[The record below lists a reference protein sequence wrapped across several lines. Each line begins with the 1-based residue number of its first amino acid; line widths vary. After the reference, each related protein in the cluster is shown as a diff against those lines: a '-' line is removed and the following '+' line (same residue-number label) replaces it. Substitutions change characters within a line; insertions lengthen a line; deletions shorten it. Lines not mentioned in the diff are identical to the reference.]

1 MKKAIVTIIIIAM
14 VGFGGYYAI
23 KALFPEAEIVTG
35 PTYSTHEVGR
45 GDISV
50 GVSASGYLNPSYGGY
65 MSVPWS
71 NSPNAPSS
79 YIIDKLYFKMGDTVK
94 MGDVVMELSA
104 PSLTVTID
112 SLQRQ
117 INQQRQTL
125 ASMLNIPV
133 EGAEYV
139 NPSEGITITASI
151 SGRLEGFHISEGTKV
166 YQGGVVARIINDSE
180 LLMTAKL
187 TKGEIDRLADGHKV
201 VIRLPGVFSMEEF
214 VVGDI
219 VSINRSAVV
228 EPSNSLMLPSGQ
240 ASAQDGYEFVYWVTV
255 KVNNPGLLVPGMI
268 ATVGFYDP
276 SVVDLPAVGL
286 AQGTHNVMWIRYAST
301 IERYAD
307 EQTVL
312 STMDGVVTKVLA
324 TDRGTVKAGEPLIVM
339 AGQDVRAAINAII
352 TDINEKKIQLMELQS
367 QMSGLVIYAPSDGII
382 SEFENTIREGASISP
397 GNWIGSIFRVDD
409 MNMNVMVD
417 DVDIVLIQVGAAV
430 SVTLDALPGQVFQG
444 RVTEVSTSGGGDGSN
459 RFYVYITVVGNSD
472 IRSGMQAKAY
482 IGAGSTENALLVPLE
497 AVFREN
503 NQNKVEILDENGV
516 PQTVIVE
523 IGLMNNRYAE
533 VLSGLK
539 DGDLVITGSTGDT
552 LNSMSGG
559 TGGTGGLFPSGK

>member
-1 MKKAIVTIIIIAM
+1 LKKAIITIIIIAL
-14 VGFGGYYAI
+14 VGLGGYYAI
-23 KALFPEAEIVTG
+23 KALFPESETVTG
-35 PTYSTHEVGR
+35 PTYSTYEVGR
-45 GDISV
+45 GNISV

-79 YIIDKLYFKMGDTVK
+79 YIIDKLYFKMGDVLK
-94 MGDVVMELSA
+94 AGDVVMELSA
-104 PSLTVTID
+104 PSLTVTIE

-133 EGAEYV
+133 EGAEYA
-139 NPSEGITITASI
+139 NPDDGITIFAPI
-151 SGRLEGFHISEGTKV
+151 SGRLEGFSIKEGTKV
-166 YQGGVVARIINDSE
+166 FQGGVVARIINDSE
-180 LLMTAKL
+180 LVMTAKL
-187 TKGEIDRLADGHKV
+187 TKGEIDRLTDKHKV
-201 VIRLPGVFSMEEF
+201 VIRMPGIFAMDEF

-219 VSINRSAVV
+219 LSINRSAIV
-228 EPSNSLMLPSGQ
+228 EPSNTLMLPSGQ
-240 ASAQDGYEFVYWVTV
+240 VSAQEGYEFVYWVTV
-255 KVNNPGLLVPGMI
+255 KVANPGLLAPGMT

-276 SVVDLPAVGL
+276 AVIDLPAVGM
-286 AQGTHNVMWIRYAST
+286 AQGTHSVMWIRYAST
-301 IERYAD
+301 IEKYAD
-307 EQTVL
+307 EQTVM
-312 STMDGVVTKVLA
+312 STMEGVVTKVLT
-324 TDRGTVKAGEPLIVM
+324 TDRSVVNAGDPLIVM

-367 QMSGLVIYAPSDGII
+367 QLSGLVIYAPSDGIL
-382 SEFENTIREGASISP
+382 SDLDSSIRQGASISP

-409 MNMNVMVD
+409 MNMSVMVD
-417 DVDIVLIQVGAAV
+417 DVDIVLVQVGAAV
-430 SVTLDALPGQVFQG
+430 SVTLDALPGQVFEG
-444 RVTEVSTSGGGDGSN
+444 KVTEVSSSGGGEGAN
-459 RFYVYITVVGNSD
+459 RFYVYITVIGNSD

-516 PQTVIVE
+516 PKTVIVE

-533 VLSGLK
+533 VISGLN

-559 TGGTGGLFPSGK
+559 GSSTGGLFPSGK